1 MFVFKCPVHR
11 VAKDAK
17 NPKAEAAL
25 ARLGTFLDNSSP
37 QLVEWLYSL
46 FQDQQKA
53 VTYAE
58 LREAWLDG
66 YESLI
71 REWQEDYARFIADKL
86 APEIRKAAA
95 AGGNAVLDRLGPN
108 AFYIIDSDEA
118 VKAWISTHTAELVTN
133 ISDSARKAI
142 NAIVLRGQ
150 TDGWTTDRMA
160 YAIRPVI
167 GLTIPQA
174 QANANYFQH
183 ILDTIREARPN
194 ISDADASR
202 MASEAALKYAAQ
214 QHRYRANMIA
224 NTELAYAY
232 NNGAHETTRKAI
244 QEGLMGACVKIWST
258 AADSRVCPIC
268 QDLDGMQV
276 GFDGYFGEK
285 EKNHGRGFTMLPPA
299 HPGCRCAVLYEEV
312 SPARVTLPKP
322 DEGAIM
328 EQATRAKIDTLK
340 REIDRQENAQKQ
352 SWTAERDN
360 QLGGLYKQLEAAK
373 IDAAKKGVI
382 LTSKLEE
389 TLAAADIKAIIEKV
403 KAAPE
408 DIRIMWNR
416 FEDKMKILSA
426 THNGTAIYENAGRG
440 IRFNLQ
446 SDRKDG
452 RIQKPYKTIFHELGH
467 LMDHCTGRNRF
478 YFSHRY
484 DGGAFGETLRQEAKE
499 YANAVKKK
507 LQAEALQQGR
517 NPKYVRLSDA
527 YDQIG
532 LDLRRIAAYDRREIS
547 DIWHGATNKKV
558 DGGFGHYE
566 TKNYWGNDENLPA
579 EAFAHMVCATIQN
592 PESLAL
598 IKQYFPK
605 SYEKFQEIVKNIAQ
619 KGGI

>member
-95 AGGNAVLDRLGPN
+95 AGGNAVLDGLGPN

-150 TDGWTTDRMA
+150 MEGWTTDRMA

-167 GLTIPQA
+167 GLTKPQA

-183 ILDTIREARPN
+183 VLDTIREARPN
-194 ISDADASR
+194 IIDAEASR

-299 HPGCRCAVLYEEV
+299 HPGCRCAVLYEEI
-312 SPARVTLPKP
+312 SPAKITLPQAEKEDIIRSRVSECKDF
-322 DEGAIM
+322 DEMKFYWASKYNIGVSDDI
-328 EQATRAKIDTLK
+328 AKLHFEAV
-340 REIDRQENAQKQ
+340 REAMQGVENIIEKFPKAGMHLH
-352 SWTAERDN
+352 SFLADE
-360 QLGGLYKQLEAAK
+360 
-373 IDAAKKGVI
+373 KKGVMSASYYGAI
-382 LTSKLEE
+382 SFNPSFFD
-389 TLAAADIKAIIEKV
+389 DIKHLQIMVMGPKKATHPKNTGIREAGSHEMAHIIERYLIAKN
-403 KAAPE
+403 KGY
-408 DIRIMWNR
+408 
-416 FEDKMKILSA
+416 S
-426 THNGTAIYENAGRG
+426 
-440 IRFNLQ
+440 
-446 SDRKDG
+446 SDWGK
-452 RIQKPYKTIFHELGH
+452 
-467 LMDHCTGRNRF
+467 CT
-478 YFSHRY
+478 YAKKLVSE
-484 DGGAFGETLRQEAKE
+484 ACKEAKKTAE
-499 YANAVKKK
+499 GKGKLNDQLISEICWYASYNKSECM
-507 LQAEALQQGR
+507 AEAVADYEANTNAASL
-517 NPKYVRLSDA
+517 LS
-527 YDQIG
+527 
-532 LDLRRIAAYDRREIS
+532 RIIWKLLEREA
-547 DIWHGATNKKV
+547 G
-558 DGGFGHYE
+558 
-566 TKNYWGNDENLPA
+566 
-579 EAFAHMVCATIQN
+579 
-592 PESLAL
+592 
-598 IKQYFPK
+598 
-605 SYEKFQEIVKNIAQ
+605 
-619 KGGI
+619 